1 VDEAELA
8 LRRSQ
13 MGRSCIHFVA
23 NGPGSLGDQAPGFWV
38 ALSGAASPDLNVA
51 LVDSGDPEVIA
62 HAVGLVEKAGFP
74 AFILQAGHGLETDLG
89 PSWQQVGEMPFMA
102 FDLDAND
109 PLADN
114 RVRRVLPSER
124 EVFDVL
130 LADAFGLELE
140 VADVVGA
147 LLERGDPAGN
157 AWFLLEGE
165 LPVSTVLAATVD
177 DAACVWC
184 MATPKRFARR
194 GYGRALLSEV
204 LRRAKTSGAHVALLG
219 ATAAGKPLY
228 DATGWKTLE
237 LWRVSTN
244 LTAEHTAG

>member
-1 VDEAELA
+1 MDEAELA

-51 LVDSGDPEVIA
+51 LVDSGDPDVIA

-140 VADVVGA
+140 AGRRRRCPPRA
-147 LLERGDPAGN
+147 RGSRWERLVP
-157 AWFLLEGE
+157 
-165 LPVSTVLAATVD
+165 P
-177 DAACVWC
+177 
-184 MATPKRFARR
+184 R
-194 GYGRALLSEV
+194 GRAPRLD
-204 LRRAKTSGAHVALLG
+204 GAG
-219 ATAAGKPLY
+219 RNG
-228 DATGWKTLE
+228 
-237 LWRVSTN
+237 R
-244 LTAEHTAG
+244 